1 MKGAAWRVRSRMTSG
16 VVALVPLVVTI
27 YILRAL
33 FALTA
38 GILLPLIDPAVESW
52 PWLLRAGLSLAILL
66 VVIYVLG
73 EVAANLLGRRLLTF
87 GEEVLLRVPIVKV
100 VYRASKQVVTAFQK
114 PDSAAFKSVVLV
126 EFPRRGTRAVGFL
139 TSTFTLSDGAVWHS
153 VFVPTTPN
161 PTTGFLQYFP
171 ADEVTPTSL
180 TVEEAFKMIMSL
192 GVLTPERMGDLIAGG
207 ILPGVTSEAR
217 SSRSSPATP

>member
-1 MKGAAWRVRSRMTSG
+1 MKGAASRIRSRMTSG

-33 FALTA
+33 FGLTA

-52 PWLLRAGLSLAILL
+52 PWFFRAGLSLAILL
-66 VVIYVLG
+66 VVIYLLG
-73 EVAANLLGRRLLTF
+73 EVATNLVGRRFLRIA
-87 GEEVLLRVPIVKV
+87 EEVLLRVPIVKV
-100 VYRASKQVVTAFQK
+100 IYRASKQVVTAFQK

-139 TSTFTLSDGAVWHS
+139 TSSFTLADGAAWRA

-171 ADEVTPTSL
+171 AAEVTPTSL

-192 GVLTPERMGDLIAGG
+192 GVLTPERM
-207 ILPGVTSEAR
+207 SEWI
-217 SSRSSPATP
+217 